1 MRAASAAGSRA
12 SGRGGGAL
20 SLLGLRGGRPSGSWS
35 EVAAEAEA
43 ACVGRVAARL
53 PYSPSPRRTISGAAA
68 AAVASLPSGITPHS
82 HSHPGR
88 AGEGRRGEGGRAACP
103 AVTHAAAPNRGPVA
117 KPLGLSQNSKPPRR
131 GGTRGGETSLRVATE
146 GKTWGFCCVCVCV
159 CMCVCVCVWCGV
171 SEGFFRLKAAQ
182 GLLSGVT

>member
-12 SGRGGGAL
+12 SGRGGGGGGGAL
-20 SLLGLRGGRPSGSWS
+20 SLHGLRGGRPSGSWS

-43 ACVGRVAARL
+43 AYVGRVAAARL
-53 PYSPSPRRTISGAAA
+53 PHSPSPRRTISGAAA
-68 AAVASLPSGITPHS
+68 AAVASLLSGITPHT

-146 GKTWGFCCVCVCV
+146 GKTWGFCCVCVCE
-159 CMCVCVCVWCGV
+159 CVCVVWC
-171 SEGFFRLKAAQ
+171 L
-182 GLLSGVT
+182 